1 MEDLPCWEIM
11 KCNDEHCLARK
22 SSSKACWEIVRE
34 LGDYRAGFDVCK
46 DCLVYVL
53 KTGSLHLSDQEM
65 EAMASSKNCV
75 LANGDSGSS

>member
-11 KCNDEHCLARK
+11 KCKDDECVARERTDV
-22 SSSKACWEIVRE
+22 SCWEIVRE

-53 KTGSLHLSDQEM
+53 KTGSLNLSEQEIATM
-65 EAMASSKNCV
+65 SNIKTCV
-75 LANGDSGSS
+75 LARE